1 MEGLRRKEDILSS
14 CPRSALRRHVSKRFD
29 CHCRLGGLIFAADSD
44 QRLHFVAARDAAAP
58 QASRPEH
65 VDRPGRPAMS
75 SLLSL
80 SRLIDR
86 LNERVGH
93 AFYWLVLVTVLI
105 SAANAVVR
113 KVFNYSSN
121 GLLEIQWYFFS
132 AIFLFLAGYTLLR
145 NEHVR
150 IDVISSRLSK
160 RAQTWIDILGTLF
173 FLFPMAFL
181 LMWLSWPVFTEAYQ
195 RNEVSTN
202 AGGLIIWPA
211 RLLVPI
217 GFFLL
222 LLQGV
227 SELIKRFA
235 FLKGIIPDPSEKH
248 VAKTAEEELAEEIL
262 RGRGERAVA
271 EETVQQAKDRP

>member
-1 MEGLRRKEDILSS
+1 V
-14 CPRSALRRHVSKRFD
+14 SA
-29 CHCRLGGLIFAADSD
+29 
-44 QRLHFVAARDAAAP
+44 
-58 QASRPEH
+58 
-65 VDRPGRPAMS
+65 
-75 SLLSL
+75 LLSL

-86 LNERVGH
+86 LNERIGQ

-121 GLLEIQWYFFS
+121 GLLEIQWYLFS
-132 AIFLFLAGYTLLR
+132 AIFLLLAGYTLLR

-160 RAQTWIDILGTLF
+160 RAQAWIDILGTLF
-173 FLFPMAFL
+173 FLLPMAIL
-181 LMWLSWPVFTEAYQ
+181 LMWLSWPVFVDAYQ

-211 RLLVPI
+211 RLLVPV

-222 LLQGV
+222 VAQGV
-227 SELIKRFA
+227 SELVKRIA
-235 FLKGIIPDPSEKH
+235 FLGGLIPDPSEKH

-262 RGRGERAVA
+262 RERGERSLA
-271 EETVQQAKDRP
+271 EEIAKQAKDRP

>member
-1 MEGLRRKEDILSS
+1 
-14 CPRSALRRHVSKRFD
+14 
-29 CHCRLGGLIFAADSD
+29 
-44 QRLHFVAARDAAAP
+44 
-58 QASRPEH
+58 
-65 VDRPGRPAMS
+65 MS

-105 SAANAVVR
+105 SAANAIVR

-173 FLFPMAFL
+173 FLLPMAIL
-181 LMWLSWPVFTEAYQ
+181 LMWLSWPVFVDAYQ

-202 AGGLIIWPA
+202 AGGLIWPA
-211 RLLVPI
+211 RLLVPV
-217 GFFLL
+217 GFLL
-222 LLQGV
+222 LVAQGI
-227 SELIKRFA
+227 SELIKRIA
-235 FLKGIIPDPSEKH
+235 FLRGLIPDPSEKH

-262 RGRGERAVA
+262 RERGERSLA
-271 EETVQQAKDRP
+271 EEMLKQAKDRP

>member
-1 MEGLRRKEDILSS
+1 
-14 CPRSALRRHVSKRFD
+14 
-29 CHCRLGGLIFAADSD
+29 
-44 QRLHFVAARDAAAP
+44 
-58 QASRPEH
+58 
-65 VDRPGRPAMS
+65 MS

-80 SRLIDR
+80 SGLIDR
-86 LNERVGH
+86 LNERIGQ
-93 AFYWLVLVTVLI
+93 AFYWLVLVTVVI

-132 AIFLFLAGYTLLR
+132 AIFLLLAGYTLLR

-173 FLFPMAFL
+173 FLLPMAIL
-181 LMWLSWPVFTEAYQ
+181 LTWLSWPVFVDAYQ

-211 RLLVPI
+211 RLLVPV

-222 LLQGV
+222 VAQGM
-227 SELIKRFA
+227 SELIKRIA
-235 FLKGIIPDPSEKH
+235 FLRGLIPDPSEKH
-248 VAKTAEEELAEEIL
+248 IAKTAEEQLAEEIL
-262 RGRGERAVA
+262 RERGERSLA
-271 EETVQQAKDRP
+271 EESVQQAKDRP

>member
-1 MEGLRRKEDILSS
+1 
-14 CPRSALRRHVSKRFD
+14 
-29 CHCRLGGLIFAADSD
+29 
-44 QRLHFVAARDAAAP
+44 
-58 QASRPEH
+58 
-65 VDRPGRPAMS
+65 MS

-86 LNERVGH
+86 LNERIGQ

-105 SAANAVVR
+105 SAANAIVR

-173 FLFPMAFL
+173 FLLPMAIL
-181 LMWLSWPVFTEAYQ
+181 LMWLSWPVFVDAYQ

-211 RLLVPI
+211 RLLVPV
-217 GFFLL
+217 GFSLL
-222 LLQGV
+222 VAQGI
-227 SELIKRFA
+227 SELIKRIA
-235 FLKGIIPDPSEKH
+235 FLRGLIPDPSEKH

-262 RGRGERAVA
+262 RERGERSLA
-271 EETVQQAKDRP
+271 EEMLKQAKDRP

>member
-1 MEGLRRKEDILSS
+1 
-14 CPRSALRRHVSKRFD
+14 V
-29 CHCRLGGLIFAADSD
+29 
-44 QRLHFVAARDAAAP
+44 
-58 QASRPEH
+58 
-65 VDRPGRPAMS
+65 S

-80 SRLIDR
+80 SRIIDR
-86 LNERVGH
+86 LNERIGQ

-173 FLFPMAFL
+173 FLLPMAIL
-181 LMWLSWPVFTEAYQ
+181 LMWLSWPVFVDAYQ

-211 RLLVPI
+211 RLLVPV
-217 GFFLL
+217 GFLL
-222 LLQGV
+222 LVLQGV
-227 SELIKRFA
+227 SELIKRIA
-235 FLKGIIPDPSEKH
+235 FLGGLIPDPSEKH

-262 RGRGERAVA
+262 RERGERSLA
-271 EETVQQAKDRP
+271 EEMLKQAKDRP